1 MVTRCCVTASFPI
14 YFPHRTATITRVK
27 EQAMPN
33 NHHHYILENRTREA
47 LTPSNLRRLIL
58 KHLEYTLGKDNFSI
72 TRHDIYLAL
81 AYSIRDLLVERWRDT
96 QQTYYDQEAKRVYYI
111 SMEFMMGRSLGNS
124 LINLDLV
131 EEWQEVL
138 KELSLDLECVEDLE
152 WEPGLGN
159 GGLGRLAACFLDS
172 LATLSIPAYGYGI
185 RYEYGIFF
193 QKIIDGSQVELPD
206 NWLRYD
212 NPWEFGRK
220 EHLHPIKFYGTVTTR
235 LDENGNEYT
244 CWEDTE
250 DVMAMAYD
258 IPIPGYGN
266 DVVNTMRLWTAKAT
280 RDFDLHFF
288 IEGKYLE
295 AVEKKML
302 TENISKV
309 LYPPDQVLEG
319 RELRLK
325 QEYFLASAT
334 VQDILYR
341 FKKKHKDLK
350 LLPEKV
356 AIQLNDT
363 HPTLAIPEMMRIL
376 LCHERLGWD
385 TAWDITVRTFAY
397 TNHTVLP
404 EALEKWPVWLLGK
417 ILPNHLAII
426 YQINEKFLDEVK
438 KLFPDDLQRVKRM
451 SLIEESQDRKV
462 RMAHLAIVGSHAV
475 NGVSQLHT
483 EILKQKVFRDFF
495 EMYPEKFSNKTN
507 GITPR
512 RWLKK
517 ANPSLSSL
525 ITEYLG
531 DGWITDLT
539 ELAKLRPLVNDP
551 EFVSRW
557 RASKRENKERL
568 ARYILE
574 KIDRQVSVDSLFD
587 CQVKRFHEYKRQ
599 ILNVLHIISL
609 YNRIKDNPAKEFLPR
624 TFIFSGKAAPSYQI
638 AKLTITLINAV
649 ADKINGDP
657 AIRDLIKVVFLPN
670 YTVTLAE
677 RIIPAADLS
686 EQISTAGTEASGTG
700 NMKFALNGALTI
712 GTLDGANIEIME
724 EIGEENFFLFGLKAE
739 DVAALKARGY
749 NPREIYN
756 SIPELR
762 QTLDM
767 IAQGIF
773 SPETPDFFQPL
784 IDSLLNQGDLYLVLA
799 DYESYVRCQEE
810 VARIYQDPDEWARRS
825 ILSTAGM
832 GKFSSDRSIA
842 EYAQDTWDVKPV
854 TVERSTR
861 KYRNHLPVP
870 CPAKEAETG
879 QPGGNGIP

>member
-1 MVTRCCVTASFPI
+1 MSNGNALLRYCIIHYILPGQTD
-14 YFPHRTATITRVK
+14 TIPLGK
-27 EQAMPN
+27 EKVMPN
-33 NHHHYILENRTREA
+33 HNRHYLLENRTREA
-47 LTPSNLRRLIL
+47 LNVGNLRRLFL

-72 TRHDIYLAL
+72 TKHDIFLAL
-81 AYSIRDLLVERWRDT
+81 AYAIRDLLVERWRDT
-96 QQTYYDQEAKRVYYI
+96 QQTYYDQDAKRVYYI

-131 EEWQEVL
+131 EEWKEVL
-138 KELSLDLECVEDLE
+138 KELELDLECVEELE
-152 WEPGLGN
+152 WEAGLGN

-193 QKIIDGSQVELPD
+193 QKIFEGSQVELPD
-206 NWLRYD
+206 NWLRYG

-220 EHLHPIKFYGTVTTR
+220 EHLHPIKFYGNVVTR
-235 LDENGNEYT
+235 YDENGNEYT
-244 CWEDTE
+244 CWIDTE

-258 IPIPGYGN
+258 IPIPGYDN
-266 DVVNTMRLWTAKAT
+266 DVVNTMRLWSAKAT

-288 IEGKYLE
+288 IEGKYVE

-309 LYPPDQVLEG
+309 LYPPDQAIEG

-341 FKKKHKDLK
+341 FKKKHKDMK

-363 HPTLAIPEMMRIL
+363 HPTLAIPELMRIL
-376 LCHERLGWD
+376 LCHERLDWD

-426 YQINEKFLDEVK
+426 YQINEKFLAEVK
-438 KLFPDDLQRVKRM
+438 ARFPGDAPRIKRM
-451 SLIEESQDRKV
+451 SLIEETQDKKV
-462 RMAHLAIVGSHAV
+462 RMAHLAIVGSHAI
-475 NGVSQLHT
+475 NGVSHLHT
-483 EILKQKVFRDFF
+483 EILEQKVFCDFF
-495 EMYPEKFSNKTN
+495 EMYPERFSNKTN
-507 GITPR
+507 GITQR

-517 ANPSLSSL
+517 ANSSLSSL
-525 ITEYLG
+525 ISEYLG
-531 DGWITDLT
+531 DGWITNLQ
-539 ELAKLRPLVNDP
+539 ELAKLRPLANDQD
-551 EFVSRW
+551 FARRW
-557 RASKRENKERL
+557 RAAKRENKERL
-568 ARYILE
+568 AQYILD
-574 KIDRQVSVDSLFD
+574 KNDLKVSIDSLFD
-587 CQVKRFHEYKRQ
+587 CQIKRFHEYKRQ
-599 ILNVLHIISL
+599 ILNALHIITL
-609 YNRIKDNPAKEFLPR
+609 YNRIKENPDQDVVPR
-624 TFIFSGKAAPSYQI
+624 TFIFSGKAAPSYLI

-649 ADKINGDP
+649 AEKINSDP
-657 AIRDLIKVVFLPN
+657 AVRELIKVVFLPN
-670 YTVTLAE
+670 YSVTMAE

-739 DVAALKARGY
+739 EVTGLKARGY

-756 SIPELR
+756 RVPELK
-762 QTLDM
+762 QALDM
-767 IAQGIF
+767 ITHGVF
-773 SPETPDFFQPL
+773 LPKTPDIFQPL
-784 IDSLLNQGDLYLVLA
+784 LDSLLNQGDLYLVLA
-799 DYESYVRCQEE
+799 DYEDYIRCQEE
-810 VARIYQDPDEWARRS
+810 VARAYRDQDTWTRRS

-832 GKFSSDRSIA
+832 GKFSSDRAIA
-842 EYAQDTWDVKPV
+842 EYARDTWEVSSV
-854 TVERSTR
+854 TIERVS
-861 KYRNHLPVP
+861 RNSLNHHPAP
-870 CPAKEAETG
+870 CPAKV
-879 QPGGNGIP
+879 P

>member
-1 MVTRCCVTASFPI
+1 MS
-14 YFPHRTATITRVK
+14 
-27 EQAMPN
+27 
-33 NHHHYILENRTREA
+33 NHNHHYILENRKREA
-47 LTPSNLRRLIL
+47 LTPANLRSLIL

-72 TRHDIYLAL
+72 TKHDIYLAL
-81 AYSIRDLLVERWRDT
+81 AYAIRDLLVERWRDT
-96 QQTYYDQEAKRVYYI
+96 QQTYYDQDAKRVYYI

-131 EEWQEVL
+131 EEWKEVL
-138 KELSLDLECVEDLE
+138 KELGLDLECVENLE

-185 RYEYGIFF
+185 RYEYGSFF

-220 EHLHPIKFYGTVTTR
+220 EHLHPIKFYGKVVTR
-235 LDENGNEYT
+235 HDENGDEYP
-244 CWEDTE
+244 CWVDTE

-288 IEGKYLE
+288 IEGKYME
-295 AVEKKML
+295 AVGKKMF

-309 LYPPDQVLEG
+309 LYPPDQEPNG
-319 RELRLK
+319 KELRLK

-341 FKKKHKDLK
+341 FKKKHKNLK

-363 HPTLAIPEMMRIL
+363 HPTLAIPELMRIL
-376 LCHERLGWD
+376 LCHERLDWE

-426 YQINEKFLDEVK
+426 YQINENFLAEVK
-438 KLFPDDLQRVKRM
+438 ARFPGDVQRIKRM
-451 SLIEESQDRKV
+451 SLIEETQDKKV
-462 RMAHLAIVGSHAV
+462 RMAHLAIVGSHAI
-475 NGVSQLHT
+475 NGVSSLHT
-483 EILKQKVFRDFF
+483 EILEQKVFRDFF
-495 EMYPEKFSNKTN
+495 EMYPERFSNKTN
-507 GITPR
+507 GITQR

-517 ANPSLSSL
+517 ANQSLSSL
-525 ITEYLG
+525 ICDYIG
-531 DGWITDLT
+531 DGWVTDLK
-539 ELAKLRPLVNDP
+539 ELAKLRPFVDNP

-568 ARYILE
+568 ALYILD
-574 KIDRQVSVDSLFD
+574 KNDLRVSVDSIFD
-587 CQVKRFHEYKRQ
+587 CQIKRFHEYKRQ
-599 ILNVLHIISL
+599 ILNVLHIITL
-609 YNRIKDNPAKEFLPR
+609 YNRIQGNPDKDFIPR

-649 ADKINGDP
+649 AEKINNDP
-657 AIRDLIKVVFLPN
+657 TIRDLIKVVFLPN
-670 YTVTLAE
+670 YSVTIAE

-700 NMKFALNGALTI
+700 NMKFAVNGALTI

-724 EIGEENFFLFGLKAE
+724 EIGEENFFLFGLKDE
-739 DVAALKARGY
+739 EVSELKAQGY

-756 SIPELR
+756 RVPELK
-762 QTLDM
+762 QALDM
-767 IAQGIF
+767 IMHGEF
-773 SPETPDFFQPL
+773 SPETPDIFKPL
-784 IDSLLNQGDLYLVLA
+784 VDSLLNQGDCFLVLA
-799 DYESYVRCQEE
+799 DYESYVRCQAE
-810 VARIYQDPDEWARRS
+810 VEKLYQDQDEWTRRS

-842 EYAQDTWDVKPV
+842 EYAQDTWDVSPV
-854 TVERSTR
+854 TVERAGRNS
-861 KYRNHLPVP
+861 RNHQPSVSP
-870 CPAKEAETG
+870 CK
-879 QPGGNGIP
+879 

>member
-1 MVTRCCVTASFPI
+1 MS
-14 YFPHRTATITRVK
+14 
-27 EQAMPN
+27 
-33 NHHHYILENRTREA
+33 NHNHHYILENRKREA
-47 LTPSNLRRLIL
+47 LTPANLRSLFL

-81 AYSIRDLLVERWRDT
+81 AYAIRDLLVERWRDT
-96 QQTYYDQEAKRVYYI
+96 QQTYYEQDAKRVYYL
-111 SMEFMMGRSLGNS
+111 SMEFMMGRTLGNS

-131 EEWQEVL
+131 EEWKEVL
-138 KELSLDLECVEDLE
+138 KELDLDLECLEGLE
-152 WEPGLGN
+152 WEAGLGN

-172 LATLSIPAYGYGI
+172 LATQSIPAYGYGI
-185 RYEYGIFF
+185 RYEFGIFF
-193 QKIIDGSQVELPD
+193 QKIVNGSQVELPD

-220 EHLHPIKFYGTVTTR
+220 EHLHQIKFYGKVVTR
-235 LDENGNEYT
+235 LDENGNEYP
-244 CWEDTE
+244 CWVDTE

-258 IPIPGYGN
+258 VPVPGYGN
-266 DVVNTMRLWTAKAT
+266 GVVNTMRLWSAKAT

-288 IEGKYLE
+288 NEGKYVE

-309 LYPPDQVLEG
+309 LYPPDQAIEG

-341 FKKKHKDLK
+341 FKKIHKDLR

-363 HPTLAIPEMMRIL
+363 HPTLAIPELMRIL
-376 LCHERLGWD
+376 LCHERLDWD

-426 YQINEKFLDEVK
+426 YQINEKFLAEVK
-438 KLFPDDLQRVKRM
+438 AFFPGDVQRIKRM
-451 SLIEESQDRKV
+451 SLIEEAQDKKV
-462 RMAHLAIVGSHAV
+462 RMAHLAIVGSHAI
-475 NGVSQLHT
+475 NGVSCLHT
-483 EILKQKVFRDFF
+483 EILEQRVFRDFF
-495 EMYPEKFSNKTN
+495 EMYPERFSNKTN
-507 GITPR
+507 GITQR
-512 RWLKK
+512 RWLKM
-517 ANPSLSSL
+517 ANKSLSSL
-525 ITEYLG
+525 ICDYIG
-531 DGWITDLT
+531 DGWVTDLK
-539 ELAKLRPLVNDP
+539 ELAKLRP
-551 EFVSRW
+551 FVDNPDFVRRW
-557 RASKRENKERL
+557 RASKQENKKRL
-568 ARYILE
+568 AQYIFE
-574 KIDRQVSVDSLFD
+574 KLNLTVSVDSIFD
-587 CQVKRFHEYKRQ
+587 CQIKRFHEYKRQ
-599 ILNVLHIISL
+599 ILNVLHIITL
-609 YNRIKDNPAKEFLPR
+609 YNRIQDNQDKDIIPR

-649 ADKINGDP
+649 AEKINNDP
-657 AIRDLIKVVFLPN
+657 ATRDLIKVVFLPN
-670 YTVTLAE
+670 YSVTMAE

-700 NMKFALNGALTI
+700 NMKFALNAALTI

-739 DVAALKARGY
+739 EVSELKAQGY

-756 SIPELR
+756 RVPELK
-762 QTLDM
+762 QALDM
-767 IAQGIF
+767 IMNGEF
-773 SPETPDFFQPL
+773 SPETPEMFKPL
-784 IDSLLNQGDLYLVLA
+784 VDALLNQGDCFLVLA
-799 DYESYVRCQEE
+799 DYESYVRCQAE
-810 VARIYQDPDEWARRS
+810 VEQLYRKQDEWARKS

-842 EYAQDTWDVKPV
+842 EYAQDTWDVSPV
-854 TVERSTR
+854 TVERAG
-861 KYRNHLPVP
+861 RNPHNHQPSVSP
-870 CPAKEAETG
+870 CK
-879 QPGGNGIP
+879 